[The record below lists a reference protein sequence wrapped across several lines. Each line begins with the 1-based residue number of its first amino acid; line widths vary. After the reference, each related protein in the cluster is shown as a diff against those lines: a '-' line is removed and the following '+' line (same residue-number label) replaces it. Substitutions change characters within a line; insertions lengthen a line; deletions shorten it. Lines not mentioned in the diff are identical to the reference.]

1 MRILYISAALAIAIA
16 AGATPPAQA
25 REAYRIKMPTIGC
38 LDRDLVQRLRNLRED
53 NGLLAADSIAQGALE
68 SGECTPLP
76 AGMLVLEE
84 DSDIVAGLTKVRA
97 PGVPAPVW
105 VRYATLSDDD

>member
-1 MRILYISAALAIAIA
+1 MRNLVLCAALAVAFLSLDA
-16 AGATPPAQA
+16 PPAQA

-38 LDRDLVQRLRNLRED
+38 LDRALVQRLRNLRED
-53 NGLLAADSIAQGALE
+53 NGLLAADSIAQGALD

-76 AGMLVLEE
+76 AGMLVVEE

-105 VRYATLSDDD
+105 VRYATLSDE